1 MYIIPD
7 STLYILRNVPLDT
20 TYDHTLWFNKADAQ
34 DIDEGKRAQAAYFAS
49 LAKYRLEYERGNAL
63 TYIRVNR
70 GTIKVPYKA
79 DDLYDC
85 NYIMFRNRSFGTKW
99 FYAFIRSIEYVNNTT
114 TEITFELDVMQT
126 WHFDYQIDDCFVE
139 REHSVTD
146 YAGDNTLP
154 EAVDLG
160 DYISD
165 GLIKSGFFDDW
176 RIVVA
181 RGCGG
186 TAFEAVVNLPATGGF
201 YNGTYQQ
208 VEFDVWPANADSITA
223 ITGFLKGVSLLNNT
237 DAVLGIF
244 LMPVDF
250 ISASKTDLASSLNS
264 GLKVEGFSP
273 TTRPTRVGT
282 YTPKNN
288 KLLTY
293 PYCFLGCTNFEGE
306 DKEYHYEYFTDLTG
320 TIMQDP
326 TFSIYTDTNIR
337 PAVMLVPTNYMMHT
351 LGTPNTPNFAE
362 GMIISNLPECSYLTT
377 DAGAKFVQAGMNLAI
392 GALGKKAVN
401 TTTSVTDFTANS
413 SNINKKGNVTGGRK
427 TSWNKATT
435 VTSQSE
441 KGSNLYDVS
450 DSLLSGISSS
460 GISSNIGQGSITQAS
475 SGVDF
480 FFRRLHIRE
489 EYARVIDDY
498 FSAFGYATK
507 RLKQPNCSS
516 RPHWNY
522 VKTIGCTI
530 TGSVPCDDMAAICSI
545 YDNGITFWKNGAEVG
560 NYSLDNSPS

>member
-34 DIDEGKRAQAAYFAS
+34 DIDEGKRAQAAYFSS

-70 GTIKVPYKA
+70 GIIKVPYKA

-126 WHFDYQIDDCFVE
+126 WHFDYQIDECFVE

-146 YAGDNTLP
+146 YAGENTLP

-160 DYISD
+160 DYISA
-165 GLIKSGFFDDW
+165 GVFGTNYFNEW
-176 RIVVA
+176 RIVVVRA
-181 RGCGG
+181 CGG
-186 TAFEAVVNLPATGGF
+186 TALSAVINETARGGF

-208 VEFDVWPANADSITA
+208 VEFDVWEPTSDSITS
-223 ITGFLKGVSLLNNT
+223 IKGFLDGLSLLNNQ
-237 DAVLGIF
+237 DAILGIYLIPKGF
-244 LMPVDF
+244 VSAPKDNF
-250 ISASKTDLASSLNS
+250 IESVTD
-264 GLKVEGFSP
+264 GRKVEAFQPCDRP
-273 TTRPTRVGT
+273 TTLGS
-282 YTPKNN
+282 YTPTNK

-293 PYCFLGCTNFEGE
+293 PYCFLGCTNFEGV
-306 DKEYHYEYFTDLTG
+306 DKEYHYEYFRTPNGEYIDV
-320 TIMQDP
+320 P
-326 TFSIYTDTNIR
+326 RFSLFTDTNIK
-337 PAVMLVPTNYMMHT
+337 PTVMLAPVNYMSYWA
-351 LGTPNTPNFAE
+351 GEENQPNLNE
-362 GMIISNLPECSYLTT
+362 GITITNLPEASYLTT
-377 DAGAKFVQAGMNLAI
+377 DAGAKFVQAGMSVAI
-392 GALGKKAVN
+392 GALGKKAIDTA
-401 TTTSVTDFTANS
+401 TTVTDFKAKS
-413 SNINKKGNVTGGRK
+413 SNINKKGNVTGGRETGWTK
-427 TSWNKATT
+427 T
-435 VTSQSE
+435 TSKSKE
-441 KGSNLYDVS
+441 IERGSNLYDVA
-450 DSLLSGISSS
+450 DSVLTGISSS
-460 GISSNIGQGSITQAS
+460 GISSNIGNGSIIQSAI
-475 SGVDF
+475 GIDF
-480 FFRRLHIRE
+480 HFRQLHIRE

-530 TGSVPCDDMAAICSI
+530 TGSVPCDDMAAICSV